1 MNKNTIR
8 NLGIDVIDTEAKAV
22 MALKDRID
30 DSFVDACHLLF
41 QCTGRAVV
49 SGVGKSGHIGS
60 KIAATLSSTGTPAF
74 FVHPAEASHGDLGM
88 IRPEDIFLG
97 ISKSGKSDELLSILP
112 VLARK
117 GVGLLSM
124 TGDPSSPMA
133 RAANVHLDISV
144 EKEACPLGL
153 APTASTSATLAM
165 GDALAIA
172 LLGMRGFTADDFALT
187 HPGGSLG
194 RKLLLTVGDVMSRGS
209 SIPTISPDQVVLDA
223 LVDIS
228 SKNLGL
234 GIVTDRDMLLL
245 GIFTDG
251 DLRRAI
257 DRDIDLK
264 TATMS
269 EVMTV
274 GGQTIS
280 ADALAVTAVELMQE
294 HRISVM
300 PVLDDSQSVCGVVH
314 MHMLLK
320 AGVV

>member
-1 MNKNTIR
+1 
-8 NLGIDVIDTEAKAV
+8 

-41 QCTGRAVV
+41 ECTGRAVV

-194 RKLLLTVGDVMSRGS
+194 RKLLLTVGDVMSRGA

-234 GIVTDRDMLLL
+234 GIVVDTDMLLL

-264 TATMS
+264 TAAICD
-269 EVMTV
+269 VMTV

-300 PVLDDSQSVCGVVH
+300 PVLDDSHKVCGVVH
-314 MHMLLK
+314 MHMLLT